1 MVNKMQKTKRLSL
14 LGLLL
19 LVSVGSAV
27 VAQASG
33 VFEGVEGSGEN
44 IEISMRTV
52 VGPSVTTTLP
62 PHVYEEKATEIVL
75 MDSWIQEFLDG
86 ADDYILQ
93 VTNALY
99 VKNVYD
105 GGKTVELGT
114 RVGFAKV
121 TIKITNDYGEEIG
134 VQVIEA
140 IVDMENEK
148 ITERYEVTPEIIKPK
163 VKEGIT
169 PLSELMNN
177 RLDYYDV
184 IVSVSGKVSSLG
196 EGIGLIG
203 EDFNNSLFELDGLVT
218 VIYTHNEAT
227 VDVSDIEN
235 GDTVIV
241 TGKFGEPNLI
251 YATKIEKQ

>member
-1 MVNKMQKTKRLSL
+1 MKKTKRLAL
-14 LGLLL
+14 LSVLLL
-19 LVSVGSAV
+19 ASVGLAF

-33 VFEGVEGSGEN
+33 VFGGLVGNGEDV
-44 IEISMRTV
+44 EISMRTV
-52 VGPSVTTTLP
+52 IVQGITIT
-62 PHVYEEKATEIVL
+62 PHVSTEKATDIVL

-86 ADDYILQ
+86 ADNYIIQ
-93 VTNALY
+93 VSDALY

-105 GGKTVELGT
+105 GGRSAELAF

-140 IVDMENEK
+140 IVDMENEE
-148 ITERYEVTPEIIKPK
+148 IAERYEVTPEIIKPK

-169 PLSELMNN
+169 PLNELMNN
-177 RLDYYDV
+177 HSDYYDV
-184 IVSVSGKVSSLG
+184 IVTVSGKVSSLG
-196 EGIGLIG
+196 EGTYLLGQAF
-203 EDFNNSLFELDGLVT
+203 ESLFELDEMVT
-218 VIYTHNEAT
+218 VIYSHNEAT
-227 VDVSDIEN
+227 VDVSGIKN
-235 GDTVIV
+235 GDTVTV

>member
-1 MVNKMQKTKRLSL
+1 MQKTKRVAL

-19 LVSVGSAV
+19 LASVGLAV

-33 VFEGVEGSGEN
+33 VLGGVASNGEDV
-44 IEISMRTV
+44 EISMRTV
-52 VGPSVTTTLP
+52 IVPGITTT
-62 PHVYEEKATEIVL
+62 PHVSTEKATDIVL

-86 ADDYILQ
+86 ADNYIIQ
-93 VTNALY
+93 VSDVLD

-105 GGKTVELGT
+105 GGKTVELET

-121 TIKITNDYGEEIG
+121 TIKITNDYGEKIG

-140 IVDMENEK
+140 IVDMVNEE
-148 ITERYEVTPEIIKPK
+148 ITERYEVTPEVIKPK

-177 RLDYYDV
+177 HSDYYDV
-184 IVSVSGKVSSLG
+184 IVTVSGKVSALG
-196 EGIGLIG
+196 EENRLLGQPF
-203 EDFNNSLFELDGLVT
+203 ESLFELDEMVT
-218 VIYTHNEAT
+218 VIYSHEEAT

-235 GDTVIV
+235 GDTVTV
-241 TGKFGEPNLI
+241 TGKFADPNLI

>member
-1 MVNKMQKTKRLSL
+1 MQKTKRLSL

-44 IEISMRTV
+44 IEISMRTEIV
-52 VGPSVTTTLP
+52 PGITTTPSVSTD
-62 PHVYEEKATEIVL
+62 KATDIVL
-75 MDSWIQEFLDG
+75 RDSWIQEFLDG
-86 ADDYILQ
+86 ADNYIIQ
-93 VTNALY
+93 VADALY

-105 GGKTVELGT
+105 GGMTVELGF
-114 RVGFAKV
+114 RAGFARV

-196 EGIGLIG
+196 EGVGLMG
-203 EDFNNSLFELDGLVT
+203 EDFNNSLDLSLYWVLEFFVG
-218 VIYTHNEAT
+218 
-227 VDVSDIEN
+227 
-235 GDTVIV
+235 
-241 TGKFGEPNLI
+241 FC
-251 YATKIEKQ
+251 

>member
-1 MVNKMQKTKRLSL
+1 MKKTKRLAL

-19 LVSVGSAV
+19 LASVGLAF

-33 VFEGVEGSGEN
+33 VLGGLAGNDEDV
-44 IEISMRTV
+44 EISMRTV

-86 ADDYILQ
+86 ADDYIIQ
-93 VTNALY
+93 VSDALY

-105 GGKTVELGT
+105 GGQTVELGT

-140 IVDMENEK
+140 IVDMVNEEV
-148 ITERYEVTPEIIKPK
+148 TERYEVTSEVIKPK

-177 RLDYYDV
+177 HSDYYDV
-184 IVSVSGKVSSLG
+184 IVTVSGKVSSLG
-196 EGIGLIG
+196 EGTYLLGQAF
-203 EDFNNSLFELDGLVT
+203 ESLFELDEMVT
-218 VIYTHNEAT
+218 VVYSHEEAT
-227 VDVSDIEN
+227 VDMSGIEN
-235 GDTVIV
+235 GDTVTV

-251 YATKIEKQ
+251 YATKIEK

>member
-1 MVNKMQKTKRLSL
+1 MQKTKRVAL

-19 LVSVGSAV
+19 LASVGLAV

-33 VFEGVEGSGEN
+33 VLGGVASNGEDV
-44 IEISMRTV
+44 EISMRTV
-52 VGPSVTTTLP
+52 IVPGITTT
-62 PHVYEEKATEIVL
+62 HVSTEKATDIVL

-86 ADDYILQ
+86 ADNYIIQ
-93 VTNALY
+93 VSDVLD

-105 GGKTVELGT
+105 GGKTVELET

-121 TIKITNDYGEEIG
+121 TIKITNDYGEKIG

-140 IVDMENEK
+140 IVDMVNEE
-148 ITERYEVTPEIIKPK
+148 ITERYEVTPEVIKPK

-177 RLDYYDV
+177 HSDYYDV
-184 IVSVSGKVSSLG
+184 IVTVSGKVSALG
-196 EGIGLIG
+196 EENRLLGQPF
-203 EDFNNSLFELDGLVT
+203 ESLFELDEMVT
-218 VIYTHNEAT
+218 VIYSHEEAT

-235 GDTVIV
+235 GDTVTV
-241 TGKFGEPNLI
+241 TGKFADPNLI

>member
-1 MVNKMQKTKRLSL
+1 MKKTKRMALLSV
-14 LGLLL
+14 LLL
-19 LVSVGSAV
+19 ASVGLAF

-33 VFEGVEGSGEN
+33 VLGGLAGNGEEA
-44 IEISMRTV
+44 EISMRTV
-52 VGPSVTTTLP
+52 IVPGITITPSVST
-62 PHVYEEKATEIVL
+62 EKATDIVL

-86 ADDYILQ
+86 ADSYIIQ
-93 VTNALY
+93 VSDALY

-105 GGKTVELGT
+105 GGRAVELGC

-121 TIKITNDYGEEIG
+121 TIKINNDYGEEIG

-140 IVDMENEK
+140 IVDMVNEE
-148 ITERYEVTPEIIKPK
+148 ITERYEVTPEVIKPK

-177 RLDYYDV
+177 HSDYYDV
-184 IVSVSGKVSSLG
+184 IVTVSGKVSSLG
-196 EGIGLIG
+196 EETYLMGQAF
-203 EDFNNSLFELDGLVT
+203 ESLFELDKMVT
-218 VIYTHNEAT
+218 VIYSHEEAT

-235 GDTVIV
+235 GDTVTV

>member
-1 MVNKMQKTKRLSL
+1 MQKTKRLAL

-27 VAQASG
+27 VARASG
-33 VFEGVEGSGEN
+33 VLGGLAGNVEEA
-44 IEISMRTV
+44 EISMRTI
-52 VGPSVTTTLP
+52 VGPSVTTNLP

-86 ADDYILQ
+86 ADNYIIQ
-93 VTNALY
+93 VSDALY

-105 GGKTVELGT
+105 GGRAVELGM

-140 IVDMENEK
+140 IVDMENEE
-148 ITERYEVTPEIIKPK
+148 ITERYEVTPEVIKPK

-177 RLDYYDV
+177 HSDYYDV
-184 IVSVSGKVSSLG
+184 IVTVSGKVSALG
-196 EGIGLIG
+196 EETRLMGVPF
-203 EDFNNSLFELDGLVT
+203 ESLFELDEMVT
-218 VIYTHNEAT
+218 VIYSHDEAT
-227 VDVSDIEN
+227 VDVSGIEN

>member
-1 MVNKMQKTKRLSL
+1 MQKTKRMALLSV
-14 LGLLL
+14 LLL
-19 LVSVGSAV
+19 ASVGLAF

-33 VFEGVEGSGEN
+33 VLGGLAGNGEDV
-44 IEISMRTV
+44 EISMRTV
-52 VGPSVTTTLP
+52 VVPALTTDTH
-62 PHVYEEKATEIVL
+62 PHVYEEKATDIVL

-86 ADDYILQ
+86 ADNYILQ
-93 VTNALY
+93 VANAIY

-105 GGKTVELGT
+105 GGKSVELGM

-140 IVDMENEK
+140 IVDMVNEE
-148 ITERYEVTPEIIKPK
+148 ITERYEVTSEVIKPK

-177 RLDYYDV
+177 HSDYYDV
-184 IVSVSGKVSSLG
+184 IVTVSGKVSALG
-196 EGIGLIG
+196 EENRLLGRPF
-203 EDFNNSLFELDGLVT
+203 ESLFELDELVT
-218 VIYTHNEAT
+218 VIYSHEEAT
-227 VDVSDIEN
+227 VDVSSIKN
-235 GDTVIV
+235 GDTVTV

>member
-1 MVNKMQKTKRLSL
+1 VQKTKRLAL

-33 VFEGVEGSGEN
+33 VLGGLAGNVEEA
-44 IEISMRTV
+44 EISMRTV
-52 VGPSVTTTLP
+52 IVPGITITPNVST
-62 PHVYEEKATEIVL
+62 EKATDIVL

-86 ADDYILQ
+86 ADNYIIQ
-93 VTNALY
+93 VSDALY

-105 GGKTVELGT
+105 GGRAVELAF

-134 VQVIEA
+134 VQIIEA
-140 IVDMENEK
+140 IVDMENEE
-148 ITERYEVTPEIIKPK
+148 ITERYEVTSEVIKPK

-177 RLDYYDV
+177 HSDYYDV
-184 IVSVSGKVSSLG
+184 IVTVSGKVSSLG
-196 EGIGLIG
+196 EETRLMGVPF
-203 EDFNNSLFELDGLVT
+203 ESLFELDEMVT
-218 VIYTHNEAT
+218 VIYSHEEAT
-227 VDVSDIEN
+227 VDVSGIEN

>member
-1 MVNKMQKTKRLSL
+1 MQKTKRLAL

-19 LVSVGSAV
+19 LLSVGSAV

-33 VFEGVEGSGEN
+33 VLGGLTDNVEEA
-44 IEISMRTV
+44 EISMRTV
-52 VGPSVTTTLP
+52 VVPSLTTT
-62 PHVYEEKATEIVL
+62 PHVYKEKATDIVL

-86 ADDYILQ
+86 ADDYIIQ
-93 VTNALY
+93 VSDALY

-105 GGKTVELGT
+105 GGKTVELGI

-140 IVDMENEK
+140 IVDMENEE
-148 ITERYEVTPEIIKPK
+148 ITERYEVTSEVIKLK

-177 RLDYYDV
+177 HSDYYDV
-184 IVSVSGKVSSLG
+184 IVTVSGKVSALG
-196 EGIGLIG
+196 EENRLLGRPF
-203 EDFNNSLFELDGLVT
+203 DSLFELDELVT
-218 VIYTHNEAT
+218 VIYSHDEAT

-235 GDTVIV
+235 GDTVTV
-241 TGKFGEPNLI
+241 TGKFAEPNLI